1 MIRIHLLE
9 QGIQDLGKF
18 DYPPGETRLS
28 NAILPLHLE
37 LNIIP

>member
-9 QGIQDLGKF
+9 QGIQHVGKF
-18 DYPPGETRLS
+18 DYAPGETILS
-28 NAILPLHLE
+28 NAFLPLHLE